1 MSLEALTVLA
11 RAMIAL
17 LPVYGHDRGS
27 PTKAEQLERVAQVT
41 AAAVEQ
47 AKGWQGD
54 KRQLLA
60 FQLAFGDAETHFSE
74 RIGRGECESYE
85 CDAYYERGGRR
96 VSYASWQKLGGT
108 VFHRSAGWWQL
119 QERIAGGPAALLRVA
134 SDEAFSARVA
144 ARAIVSQRG
153 VCRSLERGGDDW
165 VRMTFASLAARGC
178 AGSFRG
184 IDGRVQTYLRLVRAG

>member
-1 MSLEALTVLA
+1 MSLEVLTVLA

-17 LPVYGHDRGS
+17 LPVYGQDRES
-27 PTKAEQLERVAQVT
+27 PTKAEQLERVAVVT
-41 AAAVEQ
+41 AGAVST

-54 KRQLLA
+54 RRQLLA
-60 FQLAFGDAETHFSE
+60 FQLAFGSHETYFSE
-74 RIGRGECESYE
+74 RIGRGECEPWE

-119 QERIAGGPAALLRVA
+119 QERIVGGPNALLRVA
-134 SDEAFSARVA
+134 SDEAFSARMA

-184 IDGRVQTYLRLVRAG
+184 IDSRVNTYRRLLSAG